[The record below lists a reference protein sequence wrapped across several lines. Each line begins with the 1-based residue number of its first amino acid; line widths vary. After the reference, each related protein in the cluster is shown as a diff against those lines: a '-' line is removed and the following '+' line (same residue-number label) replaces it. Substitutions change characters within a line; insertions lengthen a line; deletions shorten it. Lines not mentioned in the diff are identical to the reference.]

1 MLNKIRNI
9 IINLLLAILAGS
21 LLLML
26 VFLIPT
32 DAIDKHIK
40 ESAYTLSLEGA
51 YPTIFESSLS
61 NLDNFTDSLML
72 LEAANKNDEDVVNRA
87 MSVYRIDY
95 KDETIGPYNTLIKHY
110 VNNEDYEI
118 LTSYERY
125 WHGYLVTLKPLL
137 FIFNYSQIRV
147 LNLIIESLLTILVLA
162 SMYKRKL
169 NEYII
174 PYAISYLLL
183 NPYVISLSLQYS
195 TIFYIFTI
203 STLLILLVDKDK
215 LVKYSYLLFLNIGIF
230 TAYFDYL
237 TYPIVSF
244 GMPLLVYLGRTKEFN
259 IKSTFSLMVYWA
271 IGYFVMWG
279 SKWILGDIFTNE
291 TVIKDAI
298 DSVINRT
305 SSVANGQKYSILDC
319 IYSNYAKFIAT
330 PIKYIFILYV
340 VICIAIIVKNKKKI
354 DIHVLTIY
362 IYVAL
367 LPILWY
373 SFTIN
378 HSMLHDYLFTNK
390 TALLSFGATMFYLG
404 NTAKSA

>member
-1 MLNKIRNI
+1 
-9 IINLLLAILAGS
+9 
-21 LLLML
+21 
-26 VFLIPT
+26 
-32 DAIDKHIK
+32 
-40 ESAYTLSLEGA
+40 
-51 YPTIFESSLS
+51 
-61 NLDNFTDSLML
+61 ML

-237 TYPIVSF
+237 TYPMVSF
-244 GMPLLVYLGRTKEFN
+244 GMPLYIWEEQKGL
-259 IKSTFSLMVYWA
+259 I
-271 IGYFVMWG
+271 
-279 SKWILGDIFTNE
+279 SKARF
-291 TVIKDAI
+291 
-298 DSVINRT
+298 R
-305 SSVANGQKYSILDC
+305 
-319 IYSNYAKFIAT
+319 
-330 PIKYIFILYV
+330 
-340 VICIAIIVKNKKKI
+340 
-354 DIHVLTIY
+354 
-362 IYVAL
+362 
-367 LPILWY
+367 
-373 SFTIN
+373 
-378 HSMLHDYLFTNK
+378 
-390 TALLSFGATMFYLG
+390 
-404 NTAKSA
+404 